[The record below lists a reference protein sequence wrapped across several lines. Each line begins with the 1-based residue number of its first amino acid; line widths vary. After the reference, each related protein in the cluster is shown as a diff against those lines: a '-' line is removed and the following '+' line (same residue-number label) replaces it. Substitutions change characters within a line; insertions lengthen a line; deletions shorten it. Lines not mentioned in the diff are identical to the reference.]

1 MTLVTGLVAVAA
13 GLLIGLSLGALGS
26 GGSILAVPVL
36 VHLLGQSPIA
46 ATTGSLVVVGAT
58 ALVAAVATRPSG
70 TVRVGRGLAF
80 GAAAT
85 GGAVVGS
92 RLALRTPGD
101 VLLLA
106 FSALLL
112 VVALAMLVRSHRRR
126 GLPAEQRPADV
137 PIITLRPFTCACPRA
152 LKVLVAATVTGLLTG
167 FLGVGGGFL
176 VVPALV
182 LSLGLE
188 VAEAAGTSLV
198 VIVATSAV
206 ALLARLPGDAPVPD
220 WGIVLVLTAAAVVGA
235 LAGVRTARRT
245 DPRRLSQAFIALLL
259 GVAVASATAVLA

>member
-1 MTLVTGLVAVAA
+1 
-13 GLLIGLSLGALGS
+13 
-26 GGSILAVPVL
+26 
-36 VHLLGQSPIA
+36 
-46 ATTGSLVVVGAT
+46 
-58 ALVAAVATRPSG
+58 
-70 TVRVGRGLAF
+70 
-80 GAAAT
+80 
-85 GGAVVGS
+85 
-92 RLALRTPGD
+92 
-101 VLLLA
+101 
-106 FSALLL
+106 
-112 VVALAMLVRSHRRR
+112 MLVRDHRRR
-126 GLPAEQRPADV
+126 GLPAEQRPADL

-206 ALLARLPGDAPVPD
+206 ALVARAPRATRRCP
-220 WGIVLVLTAAAVVGA
+220 TGA
-235 LAGVRTARRT
+235 SCWRSPPPPWWAPWPASARRAVPT
-245 DPRRLSQAFIALLL
+245 PDGCRRPSWPLLL